1 MPEQE
6 IIAARAFEKVIDA
19 GYKDLPI
26 FSRPTEVAF
35 YGVLAAYDSHLVTQ
49 KIVRE
54 RRDWE
59 PLSVG
64 QTQFFKSLA
73 EGLVWAVRSLLET
86 QQPSEAHPVASSQVV
101 SEANELLMY
110 GAKYFIVGMMYSRF
124 SRGEASAA
132 VEMPARCIRF
142 VYSPEYRRSGGG
154 WGYHDD
160 VINDRSRTKTRKNKR
175 PSPCGAAALRS
186 VRQLPY
192 HFEDGRIVLDD
203 PRRGSCGNSSR
214 DLPGRYSS

>member
-110 GAKYFIVGMMYSRF
+110 GAKYFIVGMMYS
-124 SRGEASAA
+124 AS
-132 VEMPARCIRF
+132 VVARH
-142 VYSPEYRRSGGG
+142 P
-154 WGYHDD
+154 
-160 VINDRSRTKTRKNKR
+160 R
-175 PSPCGAAALRS
+175 PSRCQQGVSDSFIHLNIGALVVVGVITTTSLTTDRE
-186 VRQLPY
+186 RKQ
-192 HFEDGRIVLDD
+192 ERTND
-203 PRRGSCGNSSR
+203 PRHAAQQHSDPSVNCPITSKT
-214 DLPGRYSS
+214 DALF